1 MTTTEVGGLFGPG
14 FFDDPYSSYRA
25 EREREP
31 VQQMGLG
38 PWLLLGY
45 EDVVRVLR
53 NPAVSVA
60 GGDAA
65 GEEAV
70 LQRIEVI
77 VGRRPTPRARSL
89 LGLDPPDHTRIRRLV
104 QRAFTPKVIERLRPL
119 VERLVDETLERV
131 ASNPSIDVIAELAFP
146 LPFTVISRMLGMPDA
161 DAGELRSWSHAATK
175 ALDPILTDDD
185 LRAAFFATEN
195 MDAYLTEVIAWKR
208 ANPADD
214 LLSALITAEDEGDV
228 LSEDELLSTVALL
241 FVAGHE
247 TTVNLIGNGTL
258 ALLHH
263 RSQLERLR
271 DDPGL
276 DANATDELLRFD
288 SPVQFSGRM
297 LLEDMHFGGHTVPAG
312 SSVMTCLG
320 SANRDPR
327 QWGADAD
334 TLDLTRESA
343 ALHVSF
349 GGGIH
354 HCLGAALAR
363 LEGQIAIPALVRRF
377 PHMELATDPPARNGR
392 IVLRGLDALPVTL
405 R

>member
-1 MTTTEVGGLFGPG
+1 M
-14 FFDDPYSSYRA
+14 A
-25 EREREP
+25 
-31 VQQMGLG
+31 LG

-53 NPAVSVA
+53 NPTVSVA
-60 GGDAA
+60 GGDAV
-65 GEEAV
+65 GEEAF
-70 LQRIEVI
+70 LQRIEMI

-89 LGLDPPDHTRIRRLV
+89 LRLDPPDHTRIRRLV

-131 ASNPSIDVIAELAFP
+131 ASNASIDVIAELAFP

-175 ALDPILTDDD
+175 TLDPILTDDD
-185 LRAAFFATEN
+185 LRAAFFAVEN

-327 QWGADAD
+327 QWGANAN
-334 TLDLTRESA
+334 TVDLTRENA

-377 PHMELATDPPARNGR
+377 PHMELATDAPARNGR

>member
-1 MTTTEVGGLFGPG
+1 M
-14 FFDDPYSSYRA
+14 
-25 EREREP
+25 
-31 VQQMGLG
+31 
-38 PWLLLGY
+38 
-45 EDVVRVLR
+45 
-53 NPAVSVA
+53 VA
-60 GGDAA
+60 AD
-65 GEEAV
+65 EEAF
-70 LQRIEVI
+70 LQRVEMI

-89 LGLDPPDHTRIRRLV
+89 LSLDPPDHTRIRRLV

-131 ASNPSIDVIAELAFP
+131 ASNASIDVIAELAFP

-175 ALDPILTDDD
+175 TLDPILTDDD
-185 LRAAFFATEN
+185 LRAAFFAVEN

-228 LSEDELLSTVALL
+228 LSEESCCPPWHCCSSPATRPRSTSSAT
-241 FVAGHE
+241 AHSRSS
-247 TTVNLIGNGTL
+247 TTG
-258 ALLHH
+258 
-263 RSQLERLR
+263 RSSN
-271 DDPGL
+271 DCATIPGL
-276 DANATDELLRFD
+276 DANATDEILRFD

-327 QWGADAD
+327 QWGANAD
-334 TLDLTRESA
+334 TLDLTREGA

-392 IVLRGLDALPVTL
+392 IVLRGLTRCPSPFVDARAVRSSAALASRDLGASIAPSMPVGVRL
-405 R
+405 